1 MGIFIPALHIFHSCP
16 PHFSFLPSTFFIP
29 CPGPF
34 SFLPYTFFI
43 PCPGFFSFPLGGGG
57 YFIPYPGFF
66 SFPWGGGYLFHC
78 AKNSQKII
86 NIGMVY
92 RMSGIAFRVYS
103 KKVISLEKKKK
114 KRGAEN
120 FFYLISPQREHFR
133 TKFKRILEAMF
144 QGYNFRFLT
153 ILGSWSCDHP
163 PQMDPDMYHHS
174 YLSLFHFLDISN
186 DITFFEYT
194 LKAIP
199 DILYTIPMFIIF
211 WLFLAQ

>member
-1 MGIFIPALHIFHSCP
+1 VSISLLGNAP
-16 PHFSFLPSTFFIP
+16 SFLGEFSHDTKVVAPSLSFATVLKSWYLVL
-29 CPGPF
+29 F
-34 SFLPYTFFI
+34 S
-43 PCPGFFSFPLGGGG
+43 
-57 YFIPYPGFF
+57 
-66 SFPWGGGYLFHC
+66 WRKMQKRK
-78 AKNSQKII
+78 KNVALRKI
-86 NIGMVY
+86 
-92 RMSGIAFRVYS
+92 
-103 KKVISLEKKKK
+103 
-114 KRGAEN
+114 
-120 FFYLISPQREHFR
+120 FYLISPQREHFR

-199 DILYTIPMFIIF
+199 DILYAIPMFIIF
-211 WLFLAQ
+211 WLFLAQWNKYPPPQGNEKNPG